1 MFVLI
6 LTCLVGLCSVVVVTD
21 ALSSRNHFTGGLIAV
36 FLLVILWG
44 IDSYCWY
51 RVFTDKHSVKLLP
64 VQEQTEGV
72 I

>member
-21 ALSSRNHFTGGLIAV
+21 AFSSRNHFTGGLIAV
-36 FLLVILWG
+36 FLLVILWR